1 MLNKVY
7 QILPKAETVFKI
19 CYLLLVLFSF
29 NALVAGHALLT
40 VLNYVLVA
48 FGAVLLLLRA
58 FRFKQYLN
66 TGSSVLLVLFCVSMA
81 VSSLLNRKYGILENV
96 QALTWTTLQFG
107 MLYLCD
113 KKRSVSEYKREFVI
127 LASIFSVYVLLANI
141 ASIAMFFAHYGV
153 FGQFSFN
160 GNIIGFVWGRLWGV
174 HSDPNNG
181 SVMCVASIVLCIC
194 AWIAIPAKKKKA
206 FKAFLCVNIILDY
219 CYIMLSD
226 SRTGMVCTLIGVAC
240 VLFFYLSAKLFREKG
255 FKPIIKNCICFVL
268 AIVISGTLFYAS
280 QLMKSGYNY
289 TVEKIIAMRA
299 ETPDFNKDD
308 FSATLITGR
317 DSADTESDI
326 SNRRFDLWKSGLE
339 IWKTSPIVGVSQR
352 NITPYAKDVL
362 PNTYLVNNDMGAF
375 DTTHNMFIDV
385 LVSQGAVGILLLLAF
400 FVCIAVLIVRR
411 FLLVESNRTS
421 IYHIALFSVL
431 VVFACSCM
439 FVLDVLYLNSAA
451 TVMFWSSL
459 GYFVHSLRSNE
470 AQQ

>member
-1 MLNKVY
+1 MLHKVY
-7 QILPKAETVFKI
+7 QILPKAETAFKI
-19 CYLLLVLFSF
+19 CYLLLVLVSF
-29 NALVAGHALLT
+29 NSLIAGNAVLSVMNYALT
-40 VLNYVLVA
+40 A

-66 TGSSVLLVLFCVSMA
+66 SFSAILLVLFCISMA
-81 VSSLLNRKYGILENV
+81 VSSLLNRQYGVMENI

-113 KKRSVSEYKREFVI
+113 KKRSAAEYKREFVI

-141 ASIAMFFAHYGV
+141 VSIAMFFAHYGV

-194 AWIAIPAKKKKA
+194 AWASVPTKTKKV
-206 FKAFLCVNIILDY
+206 FKTFLCVNIILDY
-219 CYIMLSD
+219 CYIILSD
-226 SRTGMVCTLIGVAC
+226 SRTGMVCALIGVAC
-240 VLFFYLSAKLFREKG
+240 VLFFIFSVKLFSKKS
-255 FKPIIKNCICFVL
+255 FKPTIKNCICIVL
-268 AIVISGTLFYAS
+268 AVVISGTLYSAS

-289 TVEKIIAMRA
+289 TVEKVIAMRA
-299 ETPDFNKDD
+299 DDPDFDKEGLN
-308 FSATLITGR
+308 SALITGR

-362 PNTYLVNNDMGAF
+362 PNTYLVNNDMGDF
-375 DTTHNMFIDV
+375 DSTHNMFIDV
-385 LVSQGAVGILLLLAF
+385 LVSQGAIGIFLLLAF
-400 FVCIAVLIVRR
+400 FISIAVLIIRR
-411 FLLVESNRTS
+411 FLLIEKNRIS
-421 IYHIALFSVL
+421 MYHIALFSVL

-459 GYFVHSLRSNE
+459 GYFVHSLRENE
-470 AQQ
+470 A